1 MIGERIDKTGFHFQ
15 RFFIRDNSVALAEL
29 LSWSIY
35 GVIWTIIDHGAEG
48 RDYFD
53 LEKTCN
59 MKQNNRFIHFHRRL
73 FTQYLKI
80 SSALILLFFSLLSCS
95 GNESGG
101 KGMAAVSDSS
111 QKNIPAA
118 GTGFS
123 CFVDGVAVS
132 GSTIDA
138 MQLQNTAFIYPGD
151 ADGKRLLFML
161 VSSDHSVNVKKGYFF
176 KMRCPDLEGRY
187 VKAGMDDRKTKCHI
201 TLSIGGGDLP
211 DFLEDSVIFTITSIT
226 SSRLTGS
233 FSGRLTDASLTKHVM
248 VTNGKFDIP
257 FSTGNLRPE

>member
-1 MIGERIDKTGFHFQ
+1 
-15 RFFIRDNSVALAEL
+15 
-29 LSWSIY
+29 
-35 GVIWTIIDHGAEG
+35 
-48 RDYFD
+48 
-53 LEKTCN
+53 
-59 MKQNNRFIHFHRRL
+59 MKQNNRFIHFLRPVI
-73 FTQYLKI
+73 TQYVKT
-80 SSALILLFFSLLSCS
+80 SCALMLLFFSLLSCS

-101 KGMAAVSDSS
+101 KSTAAATDSS
-111 QKNIPAA
+111 QKNIPA

-132 GSTIDA
+132 GSTIDE

-151 ADGKRLLFML
+151 SDGKRLLFML
-161 VSSDHSVNVKKGYFF
+161 VSSDHFLNAKKGYFF
-176 KMRCPDLEGRY
+176 KMRCPDLEGTY
-187 VKAGMDDRKTKCHI
+187 VRAGMDDRKTKCHI

-226 SSRLTGS
+226 SSRLAGT

-248 VTNGKFDIP
+248 VSNGKFDIP